1 MSEELKK
8 VRTLLS
14 DPKVLH
20 KIKFIQFRRQ
30 LLPIL
35 AILVLMAVNFIN
47 PQNWMLYP
55 ILAAFGWYLL
65 ERILLRTKNKI
76 AEPEATAFV
85 CPVDGK
91 VTAVRKGE
99 DMTSLTIRKSWLD
112 VAEVR
117 LPYPGLQADKPDSW
131 KFDTRKGQIVVKIK
145 AGNFRSFENFPV
157 HGGVIGVIIGSG
169 QFSLY
174 LPSGLKVL
182 VQENQTVFGG
192 ETELFSL
199 AENAETEEAP
209 KSILVEEPLE
219 EMDNPTDA

>member
-35 AILVLMAVNFIN
+35 AILLLMAFNFIS

-76 AEPEATAFV
+76 VEPEVTVFV

-91 VTAVRKGE
+91 IEAVRRGE
-99 DMTSLTIRKSWLD
+99 DMTSITIRKSWLD
-112 VAEVR
+112 VAELR
-117 LPYPGLQADKPDSW
+117 LPWLDVEMEKPDSW
-131 KFDTRKGQIVVKIK
+131 VFNSKKGQFRLKIK
-145 AGNFRSFENFPV
+145 AGNLKLFDNLPV
-157 HGGVIGVIIGSG
+157 HGGVIGVIVGSG
-169 QFSLY
+169 TITIY
-174 LPSGLKVL
+174 LPAGVKAQVH
-182 VQENQTVFGG
+182 ERETVFGG
-192 ETELFSL
+192 ETVLCSL
-199 AENAETEEAP
+199 DDAAEMDTKP
-209 KSILVEEPLE
+209 DSILVEKP
-219 EMDNPTDA
+219 MDELDNNQEV